1 MMPWTSYIVTDDEY
15 ANALLQSNVMG
26 VKIKIRGLNAPLGEG
41 DAPVRV
47 EPSDVSDI
55 IEEMRKGR

>member
-26 VKIKIRGLNAPLGEG
+26 VKIKNAPLGEG

-55 IEEMRKGR
+55 IEEMRKGK